1 MSNRSCSWKQH
12 LQTAP
17 HIHIMILLCTQWEVY
32 SNNDLVPNTGQD
44 IEQLEFGYSA
54 GGNTNLV
61 ISLKKKKSTFLINIH
76 LTHDPN
82 IHSGIYTRKENI

>member
-1 MSNRSCSWKQH
+1 MICSWKQHFH

-44 IEQLEFGYSA
+44 IEQLE
-54 GGNTNLV
+54 L
-61 ISLKKKKSTFLINIH
+61 
-76 LTHDPN
+76 
-82 IHSGIYTRKENI
+82 